1 MTEDQMM
8 DQFTACV
15 RDTCEAELVAC
26 MSEIDGEKCLTE
38 LGCIGRCSTMSA
50 PKAAEGSK
58 PQRLPPN
65 KVMLPPL
72 RPSSLLLIRVRQ
84 RGISRSTGVSM
95 AVLAARGAGLWWF
108 R

>member
-1 MTEDQMM
+1 MMTEDQMM

-50 PKAAEGSK
+50 PKAGKRERRATPCPPEHR
-58 PQRLPPN
+58 RL
-65 KVMLPPL
+65 
-72 RPSSLLLIRVRQ
+72 
-84 RGISRSTGVSM
+84 
-95 AVLAARGAGLWWF
+95 
-108 R
+108 